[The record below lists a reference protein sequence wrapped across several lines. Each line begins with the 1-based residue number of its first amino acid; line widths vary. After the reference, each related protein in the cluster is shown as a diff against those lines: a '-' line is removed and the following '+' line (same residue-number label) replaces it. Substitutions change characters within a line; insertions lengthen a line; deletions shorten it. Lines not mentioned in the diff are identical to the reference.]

1 MTAATP
7 EDSQSNALLE
17 VQKLLAAGRQDAAI
31 ELLQAA
37 LADDHGRRSLT
48 CGSVR
53 CFRSNVGR

>member
-31 ELLQAA
+31 ELLQAT
-37 LADDHGRRSLT
+37 LADDPRQAIAHLWLGALFSQHAGR
-48 CGSVR
+48 
-53 CFRSNVGR
+53 